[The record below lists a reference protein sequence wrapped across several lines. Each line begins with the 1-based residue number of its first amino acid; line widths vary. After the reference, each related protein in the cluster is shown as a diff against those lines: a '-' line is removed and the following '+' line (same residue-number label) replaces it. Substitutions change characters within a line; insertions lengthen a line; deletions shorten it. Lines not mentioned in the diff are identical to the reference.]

1 MRVAT
6 LVKSIAARI
15 CLFGNCKENQTVWA
29 PAFSEARPLGSFL
42 VSYDDIVI
50 ARSAIRGG
58 GRLIEI
64 DGQNARLAV
73 GAHSYNFL

>member
-15 CLFGNCKENQTVWA
+15 C
-29 PAFSEARPLGSFL
+29 FSRTARKIKRPGCR
-42 VSYDDIVI
+42 YG
-50 ARSAIRGG
+50 ARSSRSVLSLFHMMISLSLEPAIRGG
-58 GRLIEI
+58 GRFIEI